1 MKNNNKALYIGV
13 MSGTSMDAVDAAL
26 VSIYDNKIET
36 LAHHSNEIP
45 SGLKQQLSE
54 LCSPGENEIERSGHL
69 DILVAELVAKTVNTL
84 LENENLQAQDISAIG
99 SHGQTVRHRPNAPK
113 PFSLQIGNPSIIAN
127 NTNITTIAD
136 FRMADI
142 AAGGQGAPLV
152 PAFHQAA
159 FQSKTDFRAIINI
172 GGIANITLLSPDDEA
187 LLDPT
192 LKNSDSVKGYD
203 LGPGNTLMDQW
214 IQHDQNKAFDMNGDW
229 ARTGKVIP
237 TLLSKLL
244 ADDFI
249 RKSPPKSSGREYFN
263 LPWLKRHFE
272 TPSAANDI
280 QRTLAEFTAQV
291 IANTLKQET
300 NNHPCDVFLCG
311 GGVKNAFLKK
321 RITLLLPSYQ
331 ISSTCT
337 LGIDAQLVE
346 ATAFAWLA
354 KQTLNKLTSNIEAV
368 TGASHRKIL
377 GGIYLA

>member
-1 MKNNNKALYIGV
+1 MKNNKKALYIGV

-45 SGLKQQLSE
+45 LDLKQQLFE
-54 LCSPGENEIERSGHL
+54 LCSPSENEIERCGHL

-84 LENENLQAQDISAIG
+84 LENENLQAKDISAIG

-113 PFSLQIGNPSIIAN
+113 PFSLQIGNPSIIAH

-142 AAGGQGAPLV
+142 AASGQGAPLV

-172 GGIANITLLSPDDEA
+172 GGIANITLLNPDNEA
-187 LLDPT
+187 QLDQT
-192 LKNSDSVKGYD
+192 LKNSDTVKGYD

-214 IQHDQNKAFDMNGDW
+214 IQHNQNKAFDMNGDW

-249 RKSPPKSSGREYFN
+249 QKSPPKSSGREYFN
-263 LPWLKRHFE
+263 LPWLKRHIA
-272 TPSAANDI
+272 PSSAAKDI

-291 IANTLKQET
+291 IANTLKLET
-300 NNHPCDVFLCG
+300 HNQACDVFLCG
-311 GGVKNAFLKK
+311 GGVRNIFLQE
-321 RITLLLPSYQ
+321 RINLLLPDYN
-331 ISSTCT
+331 ISTTCT
-337 LGIDAQLVE
+337 LGTDAQLVE

-354 KQTLNKLTSNIEAV
+354 KQTLNQLPGNIKTV
-368 TGASHRKIL
+368 TGANHQKIL